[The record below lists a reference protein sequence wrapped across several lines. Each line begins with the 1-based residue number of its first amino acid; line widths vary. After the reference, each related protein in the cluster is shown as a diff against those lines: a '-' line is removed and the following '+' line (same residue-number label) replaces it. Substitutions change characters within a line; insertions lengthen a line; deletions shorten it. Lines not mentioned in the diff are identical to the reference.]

1 MESAVKSTVDVPKRG
16 IADIRTACIAVVW
29 FRDSADPAY
38 RQHIMDTVRA
48 QSGVVSV
55 ERSTSKAHLLL
66 VHYDRLQT
74 QASAVV
80 NGIRQLGYD
89 AALVGC

>member
-1 MESAVKSTVDVPKRG
+1 MESAVTAAVDVRKAN
-16 IADIRTACIAVVW
+16 ITDIGTACNAVVW

-38 RQHIMDTVRA
+38 RQHIIDTVQA
-48 QSGVVSV
+48 QTGVVSV
-55 ERSTSKAHLLL
+55 QRATNRAHLLL

>member
-1 MESAVKSTVDVPKRG
+1 MESLAKTALDTHEGSIT
-16 IADIRTACIAVVW
+16 DIRTACIAVVW
-29 FRDSADPAY
+29 FRDSSDPAY
-38 RQHIMDTVRA
+38 RQHIIDTVQE
-48 QSGVVSV
+48 QSGVLSV
-55 ERSTSKAHLLL
+55 ERSPSRAHLLL

-80 NGIRQLGYD
+80 NRIRQLGYD